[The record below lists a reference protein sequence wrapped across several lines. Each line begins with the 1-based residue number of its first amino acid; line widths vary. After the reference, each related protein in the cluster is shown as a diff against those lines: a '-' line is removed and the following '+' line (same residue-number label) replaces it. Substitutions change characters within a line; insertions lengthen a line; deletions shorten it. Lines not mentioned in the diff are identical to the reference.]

1 MSRFLK
7 PEIVRLNLT
16 GGDWI
21 TVKRQLTA
29 GEQRR
34 VFARSAKTATAGKP
48 IEIDLEKAGL
58 MEIVEYLIDWSFID
72 EQGKPVAIR
81 DMPSEYIADVLCSL
95 DSESFAEIHSAIEVH
110 EKTVAEEKKTRSTAN
125 VS

>member
-7 PEIVRLNLT
+7 PEIVRINLT

-21 TVKRQLTA
+21 TIRRQLTA

-34 VFARSAKTATAGKP
+34 VFARTAKTVLAGRP
-48 IEIDLEKAGL
+48 VEVDLEKAGL
-58 MEIVEYLIDWSFID
+58 MEMVAYLVDWSFTD
-72 EQGKPVAIR
+72 YEGKPVAIK
-81 DMPSEYIADVLCSL
+81 DMPAEYVVDVLNNL
-95 DSESFAEIHSAIEVH
+95 DPDSFAEIYNAIQTH
-110 EKTVAEEKKTRSTAN
+110 EQSIADEKKTPTTAI

>member
-7 PEIVRLNLT
+7 PDVVRINLT

-21 TVKRQLTA
+21 TIKNQLTA

-34 VFARSAKTATAGKP
+34 VFARTAKVVKAGQP
-48 IEIDLEKAGL
+48 IEIDLEKAGVANL
-58 MEIVEYLIDWSFID
+58 VEYLVDWSFVD
-72 EQGKPVAIR
+72 EAGRPVAIK
-81 DMPSEYIADVLCSL
+81 DMPAEYVIDVLNSL
-95 DSESFAEIHSAIEVH
+95 DQDSFNEITQAITDH
-110 EKTVAEEKKTRSTAN
+110 ETALEAEKKSRATVN

>member
-7 PEIVRLNLT
+7 PEIVRINLT

-21 TVKRQLTA
+21 TIKRQLTA

-34 VFARSAKTATAGKP
+34 VFARTTKAVKAGQP
-48 IEIDLEKAGL
+48 IEIDLEKAGISQ
-58 MEIVEYLIDWSFID
+58 MIEYLVDWSFTD
-72 EQGKPVAIR
+72 EGGRPVAIK
-81 DMPSEYIADVLCSL
+81 DMPAEYVADVLNSL
-95 DSESFAEIHSAIEVH
+95 DGDSFNEITEAISAH
-110 EKTVAEEKKTRSTAN
+110 EKSVDEEKKTRSTVT